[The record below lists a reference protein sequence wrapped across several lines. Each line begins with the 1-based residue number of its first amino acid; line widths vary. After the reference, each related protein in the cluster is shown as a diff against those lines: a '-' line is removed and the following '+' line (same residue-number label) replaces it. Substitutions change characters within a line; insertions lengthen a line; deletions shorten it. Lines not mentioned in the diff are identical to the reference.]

1 MNFLQRIIVIPEKL
15 TAWAAA
21 GILALMIQ
29 LSVWLTTVTGIDFTT
44 ISFVAFA
51 TALAVVLTMV
61 VKAIFERFVPEAWHT
76 AINSFLEWLATVLVA
91 NFFIQYI
98 I

>member
-1 MNFLQRIIVIPEKL
+1 MNFLQRVIVIPEKL

-44 ISFVAFA
+44 ISFAAFA
-51 TALAVVLTMV
+51 TALSVILTMV
-61 VKAIFERFVPEAWHT
+61 VKAIFERFVPESWHT
-76 AINSFLEWLATVLVA
+76 AINSFLEWLASAFVAYLVVK
-91 NFFIQYI
+91 NVF
-98 I
+98 

>member
-1 MNFLQRIIVIPEKL
+1 MNFVQRVIVIPEKL

-29 LSVWLTTVTGIDFTT
+29 LSVWLTNLTGIDFTT

-51 TALAVVLTMV
+51 TAVATILTMV
-61 VKAIFERFVPEAWHT
+61 VKAIFEKFVPETWHT

-91 NFFIQYI
+91 NFFIQNI
-98 I
+98 F